1 MAFETFQSVE
11 GIISGINRGDSCCS
25 MMVSLI
31 SNSNIVNVIV
41 TGETTVVD
49 NVRLRPGMRI
59 AAFYDANLPTPAIF
73 PPQYRAELVTTLR
86 RNQQVKLDYFDDD
99 LTSSDNSLRLNI
111 GPTTNIVTLKIRNC
125 LSIIRR
131 LPSVFPHR
139 QRLSVLLC
147 CVNIDQLNISI
158 ESKRENTCRL
168 DSVLPSII
176 TFYSSIR
183 ERRI

>member
-25 MMVSLI
+25 MVVSLI
-31 SNSNIVNVIV
+31 SNSNIVNVVV
-41 TGETTVVD
+41 TGETVVVD

-59 AAFYDANLPTPAIF
+59 AAFYDANLPTPAVF

-111 GPTTNIVTLKIRNC
+111 GPTTNIVTLNGQQYTC
-125 LSIIRR
+125 SPENSELLVYYTTTTFSI
-131 LPSVFPHR
+131 PAQTTP
-139 QRLSVLLC
+139 QRVIVLC
-147 CVNIDQLNISI
+147 
-158 ESKRENTCRL
+158 E
-168 DSVLPSII
+168 
-176 TFYSSIR
+176 Y
-183 ERRI
+183 

>member
-11 GIISGINRGDSCCS
+11 GVITRINRGDNCCS
-25 MMVSLI
+25 MMVSMI

-41 TGETTVVD
+41 TGETTVID

-86 RNQQVKLDYFDDD
+86 RNQQVKLDYFDDN

-111 GPTTNIVTLKIRNC
+111 GPTTDIVTLNGQQYTC
-125 LSIIRR
+125 SPENSELLVYYTTTTFSI
-131 LPSVFPHR
+131 PAQTTP
-139 QRLSVLLC
+139 QR
-147 CVNIDQLNISI
+147 
-158 ESKRENTCRL
+158 
-168 DSVLPSII
+168 II
-176 TFYSSIR
+176 VMCEY
-183 ERRI
+183 